1 MPPFLGAF
9 VESLPLEE
17 IDKRLHRLCCL
28 PVRGPELFGE
38 DGVFDSMGL
47 VSLIVAVEQ
56 EIEDRFGKAVALA
69 DERALSRS
77 SSPYRTVETLAYYAA
92 ENATAA

>member
-1 MPPFLGAF
+1 MKDDMVTLVIEMAK
-9 VESLPLEE
+9 EILEAE
-17 IDKRLHRLCCL
+17 GVAPNGLDAKTQ
-28 PVRGPELFGE
+28 LFGE
-38 DGVFDSMGL
+38 EGVFDSMGL

-56 EIEDRFGKAVALA
+56 EIEDRFGKSVALA

-77 SSPYRTVETLAYYAA
+77 SSPYRTVETLAQYAA